1 MVYIFIQLA
10 RLYLW
15 IGFFESNYIKVE
27 RLLKKARTAFHKA
40 NWRKALSLY
49 DQVLSIDT
57 NNKEA
62 LSRLAYIFLK
72 HTRAPI
78 LALRYVERLYKLD
91 RRRFDLLCLSGE
103 LYFKRGDIYKA
114 KNRVQA
120 YIKKFQRH
128 YFRKVREPNG
138 WPSLK
143 QAEDLL
149 AKIEDAIKR
158 QKEISAKRKKKPEE
172 AKPLQRPACHRNLPA
187 HASQWQAGAQALA
200 GGEEKQTT
208 SVESPS
214 PASVLPVHKDA
225 VSVKVYYG
233 NMPEISNFVQND
245 LDAYFLYLQYH
256 KLMLLREFD
265 HLLCLETLKDV
276 ERLWYQV
283 ETIRKVLRYF
293 HGRAILADEVGLG
306 KTIEAGMVIKE
317 YLLRKMIKSVLILVP
332 PTLVEQWKREMAEKF
347 ELDFVTTDD
356 QLFQKDPQAFWLQ
369 PFIIA
374 SINIAKHKHYYDMV
388 TRHSYDLVVVDEVHH
403 LKNRHTLSWKLV
415 NQLKK
420 RFILLLSA
428 TPVQNNLVE
437 LYNLITLLKPGL
449 FKTEMAFKQAYVK
462 RGNPKIPLNPEK
474 LRALLREVMIRNT
487 RSQVGIH
494 LPPRYATTFYLDP
507 RPGEAEIYHAITTF
521 IQERYDTHPK
531 FNKMTLNLL
540 QMEAESSPFC
550 LQATLAKIW
559 QEDYLEE
566 EDKKIL
572 QEILQ
577 KIEFLET
584 PSKGEKLLELL
595 STNKEKVIVFS
606 QFYHTQAYIANMLQA
621 ADIPFVWLHGRIQA
635 EEKRAV
641 LQRFQERVN
650 VLITGQIGGEGQNL
664 QFCNTIVNYDLP
676 WNPMKIEQRIG
687 RIHRIGQT
695 REVFIFNFCV
705 KGTIE
710 EQIIRILD
718 EKINLFQLVMGEI
731 DMILGNMDTDRDFTN
746 LIMSLWVTAKTPEE
760 RSKVFGAL
768 AEEMLK
774 AKKIYEKVKA
784 YDTMLFRE
792 DYEV

>member
-1 MVYIFIQLA
+1 VSLVLLQDGTALLMH
-10 RLYLW
+10 W
-15 IGFFESNYIKVE
+15 FFEPDYREVE
-27 RLLKKARTAFHKA
+27 RVLKKAKTAFDKA

-49 DQVLSIDT
+49 EQVLSMDA

-62 LSRLAYIFLK
+62 LNRLIYIFLN
-72 HTRAPI
+72 HTRAPA
-78 LALRYVERLYKLD
+78 LALPYVERLYKLD
-91 RRRFDLLCLSGE
+91 RRRFDLLCLSGG
-103 LYFKRGDIYKA
+103 LYFKRGNLYKA
-114 KNRVQA
+114 KNKIQA
-120 YIKKFQRH
+120 YIKKIQRH
-128 YFRKVREPNG
+128 YLEENRKRPNE
-138 WPSLK
+138 WPSLNEAK
-143 QAEDLL
+143 DFL
-149 AKIEDAIKR
+149 AKIEEAIKR
-158 QKEISAKRKKKPEE
+158 QKETSAKTKKKLKEV
-172 AKPLQRPACHRNLPA
+172 KPTKAPVR
-187 HASQWQAGAQALA
+187 A
-200 GGEEKQTT
+200 GGEEKQIT
-208 SVESPS
+208 SVESPR

-233 NMPEISNFVQND
+233 NMPEISNFDSTD
-245 LDAYFLYLQYH
+245 LNAYFLYLQYH

-265 HLLCLETLKDV
+265 HLLCLETLKNV
-276 ERLWYQV
+276 EHLWYQV
-283 ETIRKVLRYF
+283 ETVRKVLRYF

-356 QLFQKDPQAFWLQ
+356 QLFQKDPKAFWLQ

-374 SINIAKHKHYYDMV
+374 SINIAKHKHYHDMV
-388 TRHSYDLVVVDEVHH
+388 TSRSYDLVVVDEVHH

-415 NQLKK
+415 NQLEK
-420 RFILLLSA
+420 RFILLLTA

-507 RPGEAEIYHAITTF
+507 KPDEAEIYHTITKF

-566 EDKKIL
+566 KDKKVL

-577 KIEFLET
+577 RIEFLET

-595 STNKEKVIVFS
+595 SANKEKVIIFS

-621 ADIPFVWLHGRIQA
+621 ANIPFVWLHGRIQA
-635 EEKRAV
+635 EEKRVV
-641 LQRFQERVN
+641 LQRFQEKIN

-695 REVFIFNFCV
+695 KEVFIFNFCV

-718 EKINLFQLVMGEI
+718 EKINLFQMVMGEI

-746 LIMSLWVTAKTPEE
+746 LIMSLWITAKTPEE
-760 RSKVFGAL
+760 RAKVFEPL

>member
-1 MVYIFIQLA
+1 MH
-10 RLYLW
+10 W
-15 IGFFESNYIKVE
+15 FFELDHIIEVE
-27 RLLKKARTAFHKA
+27 RVLKKAKTAFDKGNWKKA
-40 NWRKALSLY
+40 ISLY
-49 DQVLSIDT
+49 QEVLSIDV

-91 RRRFDLLCLSGE
+91 RRRFDLLYLGGE

-120 YIKKFQRH
+120 YIKKIQRH
-128 YFRKVREPNG
+128 YLKEGGSKPNG

-149 AKIEDAIKR
+149 AEIEEAIKR

-172 AKPLQRPACHRNLPA
+172 AKPTEAPVR
-187 HASQWQAGAQALA
+187 A
-200 GGEEKQTT
+200 GGEEKQIT
-208 SVESPS
+208 SVELPS
-214 PASVLPVHKDA
+214 PAHTPPTYKDV
-225 VSVKVYYG
+225 VSIKVRYS
-233 NMPEISNFVQND
+233 NMPEISNFDHTD
-245 LDAYFLYLQYH
+245 LDAYFLYLQYQR
-256 KLMLLREFD
+256 LMLLREFD

-276 ERLWYQV
+276 ERLWYQI
-283 ETIRKVLRYF
+283 ETVRKVLKYF

-332 PTLVEQWKREMAEKF
+332 PTLVEQWKGEMAEKF
-347 ELDFVTTDD
+347 ELDFITTDD
-356 QLFQKDPQAFWLQ
+356 QLFQKDPRAFWLQ

-374 SINIAKHKHYYDMV
+374 SINIAKHKHYYNVV
-388 TRHSYDLVVVDEVHH
+388 TRRSYDLVVVDEVHH

-415 NQLKK
+415 NQLEK

-449 FKTEMAFKQAYVK
+449 FKTEKAFKQAYVK
-462 RGNPKIPLNPEK
+462 RGSPKIPLNPEK
-474 LRALLREVMIRNT
+474 LRTLLREVMIRNT

-507 RPGEAEIYHAITTF
+507 RPGEAEIYHAITKF
-521 IQERYDTHPK
+521 IQERYGIHPK

-566 EDKKIL
+566 EDKKVL

-577 KIEFLET
+577 KIELLET

-595 STNKEKVIVFS
+595 SANREKVIVFS
-606 QFYHTQAYIANMLQA
+606 QFYYTQAYIVNMLQA
-621 ADIPFVWLHGRIQA
+621 AGIPFVWLHGRMQA
-635 EEKRAV
+635 EEKRAA
-641 LQRFQERVN
+641 LQRFQEGIN

-664 QFCNTIVNYDLP
+664 QFCNTIINYDLP

-695 REVFIFNFCV
+695 KEVFIFNFCV

-774 AKKIYEKVKA
+774 AKQIYEKVKA
-784 YDTMLFRE
+784 YDTMLFKE

>member
-1 MVYIFIQLA
+1 MH
-10 RLYLW
+10 W
-15 IGFFESNYIKVE
+15 FFKSNYIEAE
-27 RLLKKARTAFHKA
+27 RLLKKARTAFDKA

-49 DQVLSIDT
+49 DQVLSMDA

-62 LSRLAYIFLK
+62 LSRLVYIFLK
-72 HTRAPI
+72 HTITPI
-78 LALRYVERLYKLD
+78 SALPYVERLYKLD
-91 RRRFDLLCLSGE
+91 RRHFDLLCLSGE

-143 QAEDLL
+143 EAEDLL
-149 AKIEDAIKR
+149 AKIEEAIKR
-158 QKEISAKRKKKPEE
+158 QKEISAKTKKKPKE
-172 AKPLQRPACHRNLPA
+172 AKPVQRPA
-187 HASQWQAGAQALA
+187 LA
-200 GGEEKQTT
+200 GREEKQIT
-208 SVESPS
+208 SVESPRT
-214 PASVLPVHKDA
+214 ASVLPVHKDA

-233 NMPEISNFVQND
+233 NMPEISNFDHTD
-245 LDAYFLYLQYH
+245 LDTYFLYLQYH
-256 KLMLLREFD
+256 KLILLREFD
-265 HLLCLETLKDV
+265 HLLCLETLKNV
-276 ERLWYQV
+276 EHLWYQV
-283 ETIRKVLRYF
+283 ETVRKVLRYF

-356 QLFQKDPQAFWLQ
+356 QLFQKDPKAFWLQ

-374 SINIAKHKHYYDMV
+374 SINIAKHKHYHDMV
-388 TRHSYDLVVVDEVHH
+388 TSRSYDLVVVDEVHH

-415 NQLKK
+415 NQLEK
-420 RFILLLSA
+420 RFILLLTA

-507 RPGEAEIYHAITTF
+507 RPGETEIYHTITKF
-521 IQERYDTHPK
+521 IQERYETHPK

-566 EDKKIL
+566 KDKKIL

-595 STNKEKVIVFS
+595 SANKEKVIIFS
-606 QFYHTQAYIANMLQA
+606 QFYHTQAYIANMFQA
-621 ADIPFVWLHGRIQA
+621 THIPFVWLHGRIQA
-635 EEKRAV
+635 EEKKVV
-641 LQRFQERVN
+641 LQRFQEKIN

-718 EKINLFQLVMGEI
+718 EKINLFQMVMGEI

-760 RSKVFGAL
+760 RSKVFGTL
-768 AEEMLK
+768 AEDMLK
-774 AKKIYEKVKA
+774 AKQIYEKVKA